1 MGFAPCAGAI
11 RGRMSMWDSVC
22 GLLAGVLVAG
32 TLAGCTGKVDLGRD
46 VFVGEW
52 SCSGDKTLDLSI
64 STIKS
69 GDTSEKVAWIE
80 TGKNADYGLF
90 TTKGARYSIF
100 DQQQNS
106 MTWHAHESG
115 ETLACTRSG

>member
-1 MGFAPCAGAI
+1 MSVIAG
-11 RGRMSMWDSVC
+11 RGRAAAFV
-22 GLLAGVLVAG
+22 LLAGAA
-32 TLAGCTGKVDLGRD
+32 LAGCADKVDLGRD

-52 SCSGDKTLDLSI
+52 SCNGGKTIDLSI

-69 GDTSEKVAWIE
+69 GETSEKVAWIE

-100 DQQQNS
+100 DQQKNS
-106 MTWHAHESG
+106 MTFHSHASG
-115 ETLACTRSG
+115 ETLACVRTG